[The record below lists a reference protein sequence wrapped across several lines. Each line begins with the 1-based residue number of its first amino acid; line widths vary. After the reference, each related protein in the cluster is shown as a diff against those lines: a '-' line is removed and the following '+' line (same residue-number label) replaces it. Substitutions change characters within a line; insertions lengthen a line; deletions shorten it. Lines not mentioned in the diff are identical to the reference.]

1 MEDREGVEIVL
12 QAPFGGKKCA
22 AVRSCVHS
30 RDRGATNFG
39 LRREFTVIEMKLGT
53 AERSKPLRPRQH
65 IASTDRD
72 EDQLFLA
79 FELAEIGKC
88 GVEVRECGREASQKL
103 NIVSAFHHAEQ
114 RVTRALDQWMFSRM
128 PDITVDG

>member
-1 MEDREGVEIVL
+1 
-12 QAPFGGKKCA
+12 
-22 AVRSCVHS
+22 
-30 RDRGATNFG
+30 
-39 LRREFTVIEMKLGT
+39 MKLGT
-53 AERSKPLRPRQH
+53 TERCKPIRPGQH

-88 GVEVRECGREASQKL
+88 GVEVRECGREASQEL

-114 RVTRALDQWMFSRM
+114 RVTRALDQWMSSRM
-128 PDITVDG
+128 PDMTADG